1 MTPDAVDPARLQF
14 AFTAMAHFLFVP
26 LSLGLAV
33 LLAIMESVFVM
44 TGKAVYREMTQFWAR
59 PFAISFALGVATG
72 LPLEYQ
78 FGTHWAAFARFGGD
92 VFGLPLALEGLM
104 AFLLES
110 TFIGL
115 FFLGWQ
121 RLGRL
126 QHLGVTWLLAIG
138 SNLSAFWILIANAWM
153 QHPVGAR
160 LNPETLRMEL
170 SSFAELV
177 FNPVAQVKFVHT
189 VAACYVTGASF
200 VLAVSA
206 WYLLRGRV
214 RALARRSFA
223 IAAAFGLAAVLSVIT
238 LGDESGY
245 ELGNVQKVKLAAIES
260 MWETGPPPAP
270 FTLFGIP
277 DEQAMRTDHAV
288 RVPWLLG
295 LIATRSIDRP
305 VTGLKELIAG
315 SETRIRRG
323 LIAYEAGERLRAGER
338 DAQLRAQFERHAG
351 DYGYAL
357 LLKRYVRD
365 PRQAGEADIARAARD
380 TVPRVWP
387 LFWGFRIMVGCS
399 LLMLGLYGWAFVASA
414 RDRLGQRG
422 LLRAALWA
430 WPLPWIAS
438 QCGWLI
444 SEYGRQPWTVAGL
457 LPTFLAA
464 SAHDAAAVTASLGAF
479 IGLYALLF
487 ATGIFLI
494 VRCVRRGPEALSA

>member
-33 LLAIMESVFVM
+33 LLAIMESVFVL
-44 TGKAVYREMTQFWAR
+44 TGKTVYRAMTQFWAR

-78 FGTHWAAFARFGGD
+78 FGTHWAAFAQFGGD
-92 VFGLPLALEGLM
+92 VFGLPLAIEGLM
-104 AFLLES
+104 AFFLES

-160 LNPETLRMEL
+160 LNPDTLRMEL
-170 SSFAELV
+170 SSFADVL

-206 WYLLRGRV
+206 WYLLRGRAT
-214 RALARRSFA
+214 ALARRSFA

-245 ELGNVQKVKLAAIES
+245 ELGSVQKVKLAAIEA
-260 MWETGPPPAP
+260 MWETEPPPAS

-277 DEQAMRTDHAV
+277 DEAAMRTDLAV

-295 LIATRSIDRP
+295 LIATRSTDRP
-305 VTGLKELIAG
+305 VTGLKELVAT
-315 SETRIRRG
+315 SEARIRSG
-323 LIAYEAGERLRAGER
+323 LLAYDAGQRLRAGEH
-338 DAQLRAQFERHAG
+338 DPQLRERFARHAG

-357 LLKRYVRD
+357 LLKRYVAD
-365 PRQAGEADIARAARD
+365 PRTATDADIARAARD

-387 LFWGFRIMVGCS
+387 LFVGFRVMVGCGFA
-399 LLMLGLYGWAFVASA
+399 LLGVFAWAFVASA
-414 RDRLGQRG
+414 RGRFRQPW

-430 WPLPWIAS
+430 LPLPWIAS

-464 SAHDAAAVTASLGAF
+464 SAHDAAALMVSLGTF